1 MGLSCECDFDSY
13 DYESWWIPSDKF
25 ITLVLPRRKKCTSCN
40 SVIQLADTAMPFYH
54 YRRPNS
60 DIEESIYGDEVE
72 TAPTYMCESCGG
84 LYMALEELG
93 YCMSIYDS
101 MKQCVIEHN
110 ENKEEPK

>member
-84 LYMALEELG
+84 LYMALELLHEYLRL
-93 YCMSIYDS
+93 
-101 MKQCVIEHN
+101 N
-110 ENKEEPK
+110 ETVCY